1 MLHTKPSD
9 IFIHAIKAKRHEQEI
24 EADNIV
30 RYTFDKLSTAFLFA
44 GKCLDL
50 PEFEHFVEDEEYIF
64 NTIFSIGYCPIT
76 KVREFWEGVYGCMDG
91 ELNRQM
97 DYSKVTF
104 ANYPLDFYE
113 QRTIGEDVWILQCD
127 SMRMGLIPLISKY
140 ANILAY
146 NEKTIEL
153 ADIMSRMSA
162 LISAPDDKTK
172 QAADQWLTDLK
183 NGKMSAIGDNA
194 FFDGIKAQP
203 LHGAHTSLT
212 DLIEVEQYFKA
223 SLNNELGLNANF
235 NMKRE
240 AINSGETEQQDNLSV
255 LMDSILLSLKRSCEK
270 FNKATG
276 FDLDVIYNPEGVW
289 GRNERKAEAETEIME
304 AEVEHSEET
313 TEEAPETNVETSEV
327 TVEETTEETP
337 AEETQEES
345 QDETP
350 EETVEETSEETE
362 QADVSVEV
370 KVVVGA
376 NSDGTPIYE
385 ESEVKKDDDESTDE
399 RDSESEDD
407 A

>member
-30 RYTFDKLSTAFLFA
+30 RYTFDKLSTAFKFT
-44 GKCLDL
+44 GKCLEL

-64 NTIFSIGYCPIT
+64 NTIFSLGYCPIT
-76 KVREFWEGVYGCMDG
+76 KVKDFWEGIYGNMDG

-97 DYSKVTF
+97 DYTKVTF
-104 ANYPLDFYE
+104 ASYPLDFYE

-140 ANILAY
+140 ANMMAI
-146 NEKTIEL
+146 NEKTIEM
-153 ADIMSRMSA
+153 ADIMTRMSA

-183 NGKMSAIGDNA
+183 NGKMTSVGDNA
-194 FFDGIKAQP
+194 FFDGVKAQP
-203 LHGAHTSLT
+203 LHGAHTSIT
-212 DLIEVEQYFKA
+212 DLIELEQYGKA
-223 SLNNELGLNANF
+223 SLANELGLNANF

-255 LMDSILLSLKRSCEK
+255 LMDSILISLKRSCK
-270 FNKATG
+270 KYDNGTG
-276 FDLDVIYNPEGVW
+276 YDLDVIYNPEGVW
-289 GRNERKAEAETEIME
+289 GRNERKSEAETEIME
-304 AEVEHSEET
+304 AQVEEAEQATEMTDETEDVSRETLEETPEETLDETSEET
-313 TEEAPETNVETSEV
+313 P
-327 TVEETTEETP
+327 
-337 AEETQEES
+337 
-345 QDETP
+345 DETP
-350 EETVEETSEETE
+350 EETPEEEKS
-362 QADVSVEV
+362 DVTVEV

-376 NSDGTPIYE
+376 DENGNPVYKEGDKE
-385 ESEVKKDDDESTDE
+385 DDDESTNQ
-399 RDSESEDD
+399 RDSESENN